1 MKSDFYTAI
10 AQIAAER
17 GIPSEAVLSS
27 VEHALK
33 SVYKKMANTEEEV
46 AVESTR
52 PAAPCA
58 SLPSRKWS
66 VERRRSAHARC
77 RWPSA
82 MPTRP
87 IRGRQRHSHREL
99 TPENFGRIAAQTVKQ
114 VVLQRIRD
122 YERDTVFEE
131 FHDKQGEVLN
141 GVVQRADP
149 RAVIVELGKA
159 EAVMP
164 AREQVPNERYRPGQR
179 VKVLLVEVNKDQ
191 RGSAA
196 DRLPLPSGA
205 DSPPLRA
212 GGAGDLLRRGGD
224 HGGCPRAG
232 SPLQGRRRR
241 ATGEGRSGGRLR
253 RRARGAH
260 PEHRQR
266 ALRREDRRHRV
277 VPDTAQ
283 FIANAL
289 SRPSRRRQLDEPNKV
304 ATVIVP
310 TDQMS
315 LAIGKE
321 GQNAR
326 LAYKLTGWRID
337 IKDPAA
343 LQEMDE
349 ELLRQARAAMA
360 DSQSDDFSWQG
371 RQPRLVRTD
380 GTISVREK
388 TFGPLAPEL
397 VGMSVDV
404 DMRGPSWK
412 SSTIAICGTAS
423 ILRPGQP
430 LALEDEP
437 VAVAA
442 GARISKRG
450 IVARFRRLRSGETGR
465 SLSGVLT
472 PAGALAPLSVH
483 LPHAASGTRGPAI
496 RSTSRSGCA
505 LPVASTMSSAGCT
518 ASCGPGRRGGA
529 RSHRAPEWPR
539 RLPLRPGRLLGEGA
553 RLRAYWLGH

>member
-1 MKSDFYTAI
+1 MPSRHRAAHPLAPQERSIAGMKSDFYTAI

-17 GIPSEAVLSS
+17 GIPKEAVLSS

-46 AVESTR
+46 AVDVDQTTGAMRIFAVKAVVDEVEDPLSEMSLAEAMTYA
-52 PAAPCA
+52 PAP
-58 SLPSRKWS
+58 R
-66 VERRRSAHARC
+66 VGDEIRIER
-77 RWPSA
+77 
-82 MPTRP
+82 
-87 IRGRQRHSHREL
+87 

-122 YERDTVFEE
+122 YERDSVYEE

-141 GVVQRADP
+141 GIVQRADP

-191 RGSAA
+191 RGPQLIVSRSHPGLIR
-196 DRLPLPSGA
+196 RLFEQEVPEIFSGA
-205 DSPPLRA
+205 VEIMEVAREPGLRSKVA
-212 GGAGDLLRRGGD
+212 VAARQEKVDPVGACVGVRGV
-224 HGGCPRAG
+224 RIQNIVNE
-232 SPLQGRRRR
+232 LY
-241 ATGEGRSGGRLR
+241 GEKIDVIEWS
-253 RRARGAH
+253 
-260 PEHRQR
+260 
-266 ALRREDRRHRV
+266 
-277 VPDTAQ
+277 PDTAQ

-289 SRPSRRRQLDEPNKV
+289 SPAKPSSVTLDEANKV

-371 RQPRLVRTD
+371 RQPRLVRAD
-380 GTISVREK
+380 GTISVRDK
-388 TFGPLAPEL
+388 TFGPLAPDL

-404 DMRGPSWK
+404 DLVG
-412 SSTIAICGTAS
+412 STLEVLYNRDLRHRFDFAS
-423 ILRPGQP
+423 GEP
-430 LALEDEP
+430 LSLEDEP

-442 GARISKRG
+442 A
-450 IVARFRRLRSGETGR
+450 AE
-465 SLSGVLT
+465 GV
-472 PAGALAPLSVH
+472 
-483 LPHAASGTRGPAI
+483 
-496 RSTSRSGCA
+496 
-505 LPVASTMSSAGCT
+505 
-518 ASCGPGRRGGA
+518 
-529 RSHRAPEWPR
+529 
-539 RLPLRPGRLLGEGA
+539 
-553 RLRAYWLGH
+553 